1 MGTWGTGFFENDEAL
16 DWLQWIES
24 TEDFGRVE
32 KVLLDVAGD
41 GLDFLPAPQSQIALA
56 AAELVAAMRGRPA
69 RELPDHARDWLSHLP
84 LHADLPLVE
93 MARKA
98 VTAVLAESELNA
110 VWSETGDFPVW
121 KRQLLDLHQR
131 LT

>member
-1 MGTWGTGFFENDEAL
+1 
-16 DWLQWIES
+16 
-24 TEDFGRVE
+24 
-32 KVLLDVAGD
+32 
-41 GLDFLPAPQSQIALA
+41 
-56 AAELVAAMRGRPA
+56 MRGRPA
-69 RELPDHARDWLSHLP
+69 HELPDHARDWLSHLP
-84 LHADLPLVE
+84 LHADPPLVE